1 MSRIQRPLGSEGSSD
16 GPYSQGLPTTSS
28 SELLSFGPSGGRPS
42 EDDDRINPIAGLGL
56 TDEQYNLIVQDI
68 VNAETF
74 GLGLGLDDGTTM
86 NGPSGSSMMRD
97 GMGMM
102 SMAML
107 GIGEKRGLED
117 PSDGREGK
125 RSRFEVIE

>member
-1 MSRIQRPLGSEGSSD
+1 MELPLNNNKGSSSNSNQNNTALQSFND
-16 GPYSQGLPTTSS
+16 GN
-28 SELLSFGPSGGRPS
+28 
-42 EDDDRINPIAGLGL
+42 DDDRINPIAGLGL

-74 GLGLGLDDGTTM
+74 NMGGVDSNGGP
-86 NGPSGSSMMRD
+86 GPSSGSNVMMD
-97 GMGMM
+97 GIGMM
-102 SMAML
+102 SAAML
-107 GIGEKRGLED
+107 GAIGEKRGLDD